1 MLDADPKYD
10 SAFRD
15 RRQTN
20 DRWNGF
26 QSVVMDEEQRR
37 EEIKRLPKVLYNHM
51 ANNQR

>member
-10 SAFRD
+10 SALRD

-26 QSVVMDEEQRR
+26 QSLVMYEKQRR
-37 EEIKRLPKVLYNHM
+37 GEIKRLPKVL
-51 ANNQR
+51 